1 MDNWINILSVN
12 PLKRLLSSGDDM
24 LTFYVK
30 RDLLNEPCNEKAHHK
45 EIDQIIKRQQS
56 DGAWI
61 FKSNSV
67 KKYPSINH
75 NLVET
80 FKSIRILVGKY
91 EMDKSNEAVSK
102 SADYIFNCQTKD
114 GDIRGILGNQY
125 MSYYCGLL
133 VEYLIRAGYE
143 NDKRIESAMN
153 WLVASRQNDGGW
165 VVPLQ
170 TVKINKLDDKTY
182 ASVPI
187 ITDQSLPSSHMA
199 TGMVLRAFSVHS
211 VYRKT
216 DITRKAGEL
225 LKSRFFKPDKYND
238 RKAPEYWIKFQYP
251 YWWTTLISAL
261 DSLYNF
267 GFTIEDKDI
276 EKGIEWF
283 LINQNENGLWNTKY
297 DKGDTDRLKLNQLWI
312 CYSICKI
319 LKLYMN

>member
-1 MDNWINILSVN
+1 MDNWIKILSIN

-30 RDLLNEPCNEKAHHK
+30 RDLLNETSIKK
-45 EIDQIIKRQQS
+45 TRQKGIDQIIKRQQS
-56 DGAWI
+56 DGSWI

-91 EMDKSNEAVSK
+91 EMNRSNEVISK
-102 SADYIFNCQTKD
+102 SADYIFSCQTKG

-153 WLVASRQNDGGW
+153 WLVATRQNDGGW

-170 TVKINKLDDKTY
+170 TVKINKLDDK
-182 ASVPI
+182 I
-187 ITDQSLPSSHMA
+187 LHLLLP
-199 TGMVLRAFSVHS
+199 F
-211 VYRKT
+211 
-216 DITRKAGEL
+216 TR
-225 LKSRFFKPDKYND
+225 
-238 RKAPEYWIKFQYP
+238 I
-251 YWWTTLISAL
+251 
-261 DSLYNF
+261 
-267 GFTIEDKDI
+267 
-276 EKGIEWF
+276 
-283 LINQNENGLWNTKY
+283 
-297 DKGDTDRLKLNQLWI
+297 
-312 CYSICKI
+312 
-319 LKLYMN
+319 